1 METQLTVLL
10 TLLKKNL
17 SCQILTP
24 GEPVL
29 EQVLLFPFPCEQ
41 VLLFP
46 FPCEQVLFPFPCE
59 QVLLF
64 PFPCEQVLFPY
75 PCEQV
80 LLFPFHLCNNKQL
93 SNWNCGKRI
102 HFFNVYNSLTY
113 ILATRLCFPIQ
124 HTATKFSRTFFYNC
138 FFFNDAIFFKV
149 IFVLE
154 LINRNKCL
162 IYTFLF
168 FTNLYFS
175 FKLWNVTIDKESEK
189 QCNTY
194 TFVKYDRGYPGPYLV
209 KYVKIK
215 S

>member
-46 FPCEQVLFPFPCE
+46 FPCEQVL
-59 QVLLF
+59 LF

-93 SNWNCGKRI
+93 SN
-102 HFFNVYNSLTY
+102 
-113 ILATRLCFPIQ
+113 
-124 HTATKFSRTFFYNC
+124 
-138 FFFNDAIFFKV
+138 
-149 IFVLE
+149 
-154 LINRNKCL
+154 
-162 IYTFLF
+162 
-168 FTNLYFS
+168 
-175 FKLWNVTIDKESEK
+175 
-189 QCNTY
+189 
-194 TFVKYDRGYPGPYLV
+194 
-209 KYVKIK
+209 
-215 S
+215 